1 MSLQRLDIAVIPAL
15 TNYVE
20 RIFVF
25 YSDGQM
31 PAKDLKLIIP
41 NGLVKLIVPVQNSF
55 SGKIDGQQHL
65 LRENRMMLI
74 GADDLPTLVDIQ
86 KNEAAV
92 NITIEFK
99 PAGAYRFFDL
109 NYRNIRNKAYA
120 FADIFGVSTQSLEE
134 QLANTQIITK
144 KIKLLQTFLSNQLK
158 KQEADSVFD
167 YSIQRIKDTHGSISL
182 KELERKTGYTS
193 RWLNT
198 KFSEKIGIS
207 PKNFASICRFQSCY
221 ALFTQNPQAFLKEK
235 EFYNYFYD
243 QTHFIKDFRRF
254 TGLPPL
260 QFTKTSNCFK
270 EIIHPHPL

>member
-86 KNEAAV
+86 KNEAAA

-99 PAGAYRFFDL
+99 PAGAYRFFYL
-109 NYRNIRNKAYA
+109 NYRNIHNKAFA
-120 FADIFGVSTQSLEE
+120 FTDIFGASTQFLEE
-134 QLANTQIITK
+134 QLANAQTIAK
-144 KIKLLQTFLSNQLK
+144 KIVLLQTFLSDRLER
-158 KQEADSVFD
+158 QEGDFVFD
-167 YSIQRIKDTHGSISL
+167 YSVQKIINTQGSISL

-193 RWLNT
+193 RWLNI
-198 KFSEKIGIS
+198 KFSEKMGIS

-221 ALFTQNPQAFLKEK
+221 ASFTQNPKMFLKEK

-243 QTHFIKDFRRF
+243 QTHFIKDFKRF
-254 TGLPPL
+254 TGLSPL
-260 QFTKTSNCFK
+260 QFTKATNYFK
-270 EIIHPHPL
+270 EIFSSV